1 MIISFFY
8 IHDQLPKHAIFV
20 NFKIFADIDWKRY
33 IYIYGEAYFKQSTLQ
48 RANE

>member
-1 MIISFFY
+1 MLYLWILKYLQIV
-8 IHDQLPKHAIFV
+8 IEND
-20 NFKIFADIDWKRY
+20 